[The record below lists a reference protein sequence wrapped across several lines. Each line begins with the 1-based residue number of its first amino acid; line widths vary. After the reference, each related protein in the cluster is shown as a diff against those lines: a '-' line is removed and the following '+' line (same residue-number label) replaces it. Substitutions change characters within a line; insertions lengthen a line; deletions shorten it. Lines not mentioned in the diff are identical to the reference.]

1 MLLGAAAPL
10 AAFGQ
15 FQAPTAD
22 ELKMTSDPKA
32 PGADAVFLNREETEN
47 DPQHY
52 KSYYARIK
60 VLTEKGKEL
69 ATVRIGYEKNFAVS
83 DADDKGANR
92 DKESPTRDIDLYNGH
107 FEVAAISART
117 IHPDGTVIPL
127 PEGQAADL
135 LSVKSGN
142 TQVNTVTLN
151 LPSVEVGSILEYR
164 YQLRYDRFYASPQWQ
179 VQIPYFV
186 HKEHYLFRP
195 SEVYLPNHAVGG
207 SIGGG
212 YFVDSHGDV
221 LTDLRAAS
229 VLPLGKTV
237 QEDAQGQWVLDV
249 TDVPPIPREAFSP
262 ALEGQIYQ
270 VAFYYTFAAVSK
282 DFWQKGMQFWIK
294 NVDQYTAP
302 TDAIRQAVAATVSS
316 SDNQID
322 KARKLYDLVQK
333 FENTDYSGNSA
344 KVFSNDLVPAGNA
357 EAVLQRKSGNSK
369 EIALLYLALA
379 RAAGLDARPE
389 RIASRNHR
397 IFDVN
402 FQNTEQL
409 DAVVI
414 GVTVNAKEVLVDP
427 ACKMAPF
434 QTLHWSHTGAAG
446 VALGADGKIES
457 IITPLQDNQE
467 NTTIRVG
474 SLTIGPEGSV
484 SGSLKVGFVGQEAL
498 KWRQRTLR
506 ATPDAVKTELEREL
520 QRQVPEGTQIHIDH
534 ISGLDDPGR
543 QLVAVLSVTGMLGTR
558 TGSHL
563 ALPRLFFD
571 SKAEDPFPPEDS
583 RTLPVDAHFAAQEQ
597 EQIAYIFPSGFTLEG
612 TPQDSSMRWEENAAY
627 KLIGK
632 ADANSLTS
640 ARILARGFTILPAT
654 EYGKL
659 RDFYDKVALADRQQ
673 IALKAAGK

>member
-15 FQAPTAD
+15 FQAPTAE

-52 KSYYARIK
+52 KTFYARIK

-69 ATVRIGYEKNFAVS
+69 ATVQIGYEKNFAVS
-83 DADDKGANR
+83 DADDKERNR
-92 DKESPTRDIDLYNGH
+92 DKERQTRDINTYNLH

-135 LSVKSGN
+135 MSVKSGT
-142 TQVNTVTLN
+142 TQVNTMTFN

-164 YQLRYDRFYASPQWQ
+164 YQLRYDLVSVPPRWQ
-179 VQIPYFV
+179 IQQPFFV
-186 HKEHYLFRP
+186 HKAHYLFRP
-195 SEVYLPNHAVGG
+195 SDVYRPNHAVGG

-212 YFVDSHGDV
+212 YFVNSRGQVLYDV
-221 LTDLRAAS
+221 LAAS
-229 VLPLGKTV
+229 VLPLGKIL
-237 QEDAQGQWVLDV
+237 QQDAQGQFVVDL

-262 ALEGQIYQ
+262 ALESQIYH
-270 VAFYYTFAAVSK
+270 VAFYYTYAAASK
-282 DFWQKGMQFWIK
+282 DFWQKEMQFWNK
-294 NVDQYTAP
+294 DVDQFTAP
-302 TDAIRQAVAATVSS
+302 TDAIRQAVTAAVSS

-333 FENTDYSGNSA
+333 LENTDYTGNSA
-344 KVFSNDLVPAGNA
+344 KVFRNDLVPAGKA
-357 EAVLQRKSGNSK
+357 EEVLQRKGGNSK

-402 FQNTEQL
+402 FQDTGQL

-414 GVTVNAKEVLVDP
+414 GVTVNGKEVLVDP

-434 QTLHWSHTGAAG
+434 QTLHWSHAGAAG
-446 VALGADGKIES
+446 VALGGDGKIES

-474 SLTIGPEGSV
+474 SVNIGPDGSV
-484 SGSLKVGFVGQEAL
+484 SGALKVGFVGQEAL
-498 KWRQRTLR
+498 RWRQRTLR
-506 ATPDAVKTELEREL
+506 ATPDEVKTELEGEL

-534 ISGLDDPGR
+534 ISGLDDPSR
-543 QLVAVLSVTGMLGTR
+543 QLVAVLNVTGMLGTR

-597 EQIAYIFPSGFTLEG
+597 EQITYIFPSGFTLEG
-612 TPQDSSMRWEENAAY
+612 TPQDSSMRWEENVAY

-632 ADANSLTS
+632 ADANSLTN
-640 ARILARGFTILPAT
+640 ARILAHGFTILPASD
-654 EYGKL
+654 YGKL

-673 IALKAAGK
+673 IALTAGK